1 MAVPCFESRTNGIG
15 GTIILN
21 LPHAIPQLRDAV
33 AVVERDVFD
42 HYFS

>member
-1 MAVPCFESRTNGIG
+1 MAVSRFESRTDSIG

-21 LPHAIPQLRDAV
+21 LPHAIPELRDAV

>member
-1 MAVPCFESRTNGIG
+1 MAVPRFKSRTDSIG
-15 GTIILN
+15 CTIIFN